1 MKSLNLVSNK
11 SFWKGF
17 DYYEAN
23 IVLSYKKDDNNCFKG
38 KVEGSDDQI
47 YDIDI
52 NINHPRKSHC
62 NCPFA

>member
-1 MKSLNLVSNK
+1 MKSELFNQI
-11 SFWKGF
+11 SFHDSEIK
-17 DYYEAN
+17 D
-23 IVLSYKKDDNNCFKG
+23 YKKDDNNCFKG